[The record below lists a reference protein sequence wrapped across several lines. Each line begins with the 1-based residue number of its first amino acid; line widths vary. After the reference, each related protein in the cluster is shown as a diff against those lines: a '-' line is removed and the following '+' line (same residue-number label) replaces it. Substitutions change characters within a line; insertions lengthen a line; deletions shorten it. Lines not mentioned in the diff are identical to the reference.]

1 MGSPPT
7 DLAGERLVRKAPN
20 QIVALDPTDRDY
32 IRDALA
38 AVEEAFSVAALPDI
52 PIELMP
58 GRALMRLLVDLRGVL
73 RPASSEQSEA
83 WGKLAGAI
91 LILDTAC
98 SFATEHFQAQR
109 RRAETDPPH
118 RED

>member
-1 MGSPPT
+1 MDRPLT

-20 QIVALDPTDRDY
+20 QILALDPADRDY
-32 IRDALA
+32 IQTALA
-38 AVEEAFSVAALPDI
+38 AVQEAFSVAAVPDI

-58 GRALMRLLVDLRGVL
+58 GRTLMRLLVDLRAEL
-73 RPASSEQSEA
+73 RPTTSEQSEA
-83 WGKLAGAI
+83 WGRLAGAT

-98 SFATEHFQAQR
+98 SFATEHSLAQR
-109 RRAETDPPH
+109 RRSEAESPH

>member
-1 MGSPPT
+1 MDRPLT

-20 QIVALDPTDRDY
+20 QILALDPTDSDY
-32 IRDALA
+32 IRASLT
-38 AVEEAFSVAALPDI
+38 AVQEAFSVAALPDI

-58 GRALMRLLVDLRGVL
+58 GRTLMRLLVDLRGEL
-73 RPASSEQSEA
+73 RPKSPEQSEA

-98 SFATEHFQAQR
+98 SFATEHSLAQR
-109 RRAETDPPH
+109 RRAEAESPH